1 MTRTAAIVIT
11 YNSAAVVERC
21 VAAAL
26 AQGMEVVVVDNASSD
41 SSASKALTAGA
52 RVISNPTNAGFA
64 AAANQGFDAL
74 TNEGSGSKPVSPYL
88 CVLLL
93 NPDVEITTSILPMV
107 EATLAHG
114 AACGLLQDIKN
125 KPQKG
130 FQLRKFPT
138 PAVLVLE
145 VLGINRIW
153 KSNPINRA
161 YRYFDFDVTKPGF
174 VEQPAGA
181 FLMVR
186 ADVWRSVGGFDSRF
200 KPVWF
205 EDVDFAKRLYTQ
217 GVRIAFVPCSTG
229 RHLGGHSVG
238 KMHYSK
244 RITAWYASLF
254 RYSCKHFSN
263 SGGRCVAAAVLVAAG
278 PRCFVGML
286 GQKSLTP
293 LAVWMG
299 VCNMAL
305 SVLWSGAGQ
314 KAVSQ
319 IASEDRNF

>member
-1 MTRTAAIVIT
+1 MTRIGAIVIT

-21 VAAAL
+21 IAAATS
-26 AQGMEVVVVDNASSD
+26 QGLEVVVVDNASSD
-41 SSASKALTAGA
+41 SSASRALAAGA
-52 RVISNPTNAGFA
+52 RVISNPTNVGFA
-64 AAANQGFDAL
+64 EAANQGFDAL
-74 TNEGSGSKPVSPYL
+74 AKEGSGSSTTQPPL

-107 EATLAHG
+107 DATIAHG
-114 AACGLLQDIKN
+114 AACGLLQNVDN
-125 KPQKG
+125 KPQIG
-130 FQLRKFPT
+130 FQLRRFPA
-138 PAVLVLE
+138 PSVLAFE

-161 YRYFDFDVTKPGF
+161 YRYFDFDVTQPGF

-186 ADVWRSVGGFDSRF
+186 ADVWRSVCGFDIGF

-205 EDVDFAKRLYTQ
+205 EDVDFAKRLYNQ
-217 GVRIAFVPCSTG
+217 GVKIAFVPSSTG

-238 KMHYSK
+238 KMDYSK
-244 RITAWYASLF
+244 RITAWYASLL

-263 SGGRCVAAAVLVAAG
+263 SGGRCVAVAVIIAAG
-278 PRCFVGML
+278 PRCVIGML
-286 GQKSLTP
+286 GQHSLTP
-293 LAVWMG
+293 LAAWMG
-299 VCNMAL
+299 VCSMAL

-314 KAVSQ
+314 EAVSK

>member
-1 MTRTAAIVIT
+1 MTRTVAIVIT
-11 YNSAAVVERC
+11 YNSASVVESC
-21 VAAAL
+21 VVSAL
-26 AQGMEVVVVDNASSD
+26 DQGIEVVVVDNASSD
-41 SSASKALTAGA
+41 ASASLALAAGA
-52 RVISNPTNAGFA
+52 RVLSNPTNVGFA
-64 AAANQGFDAL
+64 EAANQGFNAIP
-74 TNEGSGSKPVSPYL
+74 NEGSASTPGYTPL
-88 CVLLL
+88 CILLL

-125 KPQKG
+125 EAQSG
-130 FQLRKFPT
+130 FQLRRFPT
-138 PAVLVLE
+138 PEILAFE
-145 VLGINRIW
+145 VLGINRLW
-153 KSNPINRA
+153 KRNPINRA
-161 YRYFDFDVTKPGF
+161 YRYFDFDVTQAGF
-174 VEQPAGA
+174 IEQPAGA

-186 ADVWRSVGGFDSRF
+186 ADVWRAVGGFDSGF

-217 GVRIAFVPCSTG
+217 GVRIAFVPSSTG
-229 RHLGGHSVG
+229 KHLGGHSVG

-263 SGGRCVAAAVLVAAG
+263 SGGRCVAAAVLFAAG
-278 PRCFVGML
+278 PRCFVGIL
-286 GQKSLTP
+286 GEHSLTP

-305 SVLWSGAGQ
+305 SVLWSGARQ